1 MRVSNADEESFA
13 SRRAALTGAGRSVS
27 IVPYSSWP
35 FAGVELAR
43 RIERAE
49 CGLLA
54 DAASAARRRDPAAGA
69 MALSL
74 GGGIATWTGPGSPF
88 NKVAGLGGAEGLD
101 EDALENVEAE
111 FRARGAAVQVELANL
126 GDPSIGARLT
136 RRGYVLVGF
145 ENVLG
150 LPLPAAAAPTPASI
164 EVTESG
170 PDELAAWLDVVVAGF
185 ASADAQ
191 GASTHEEFAR
201 AVLETSVADLAAS
214 GRVRRYLARVD
225 GRIAGAASL
234 RAADDVAQLCGSAT
248 LPAERRRGV
257 QTTLLGARLAA
268 AKGCDIAV
276 VTTAPGSRSQ
286 QNVQRLGF
294 GLLYSRAILVRGT

>member
-1 MRVSNADEESFA
+1 LTR
-13 SRRAALTGAGRSVS
+13 ALTERT
-27 IVPYSSWP
+27 

-54 DAASAARRRDPAAGA
+54 DAASAAQRRDRAVGA
-69 MALSL
+69 LALPL

-88 NKVAGLGGAEGLD
+88 NKVAGLGGAEPPA
-101 EDALENVEAE
+101 EAALETVEAE
-111 FRARGAAVQVELANL
+111 FRARGTAVQVELSNL
-126 GDPSIGARLT
+126 ADPSIGARLT
-136 RRGYVLVGF
+136 RRGYALVGF

-150 LPLPAAAAPTPASI
+150 LALPAVGVPNVPSI

-170 PDELAAWLDVVVAGF
+170 PEELETWLDVVVAGF
-185 ASADAQ
+185 ASPDTQ
-191 GASTHEEFAR
+191 GVSSHEEFPR
-201 AVLETSVADLAAS
+201 DVLRTALADLAAS
-214 GRVRRYLARVD
+214 GRLRRYLARID
-225 GRIAGAASL
+225 GRLAGVASL
-234 RAADDVAQLCGSAT
+234 RVTDGVAQLCGSAT
-248 LPAERRRGV
+248 IPAERRSGV
-257 QTTLLGARLAA
+257 HTTLLGARLAA
-268 AKGCDIAV
+268 ATGCDIAV